1 MNDKITKLI
10 LGGKEYL
17 ITDKQAQ
24 QILDILSADV
34 EQLKKDV
41 EFMSNPANRWKVI
54 R

>member
-10 LGGKEYL
+10 LDGEEYL

-24 QILDILSADV
+24 QILEVISDDV

-41 EFMSNPANRWKVI
+41 EYMSNPANRWKVI

>member
-24 QILDILSADV
+24 QILDVI
-34 EQLKKDV
+34 
-41 EFMSNPANRWKVI
+41 SNRVDTLETKVDELDNRMTWKVI

>member
-10 LGGKEYL
+10 LGDKEYL

-24 QILDILSADV
+24 QILEVISDDV

-41 EFMSNPANRWKVI
+41 EYMSNPANRWMVI

>member
-24 QILDILSADV
+24 QILDILSNKV
-34 EQLKKDV
+34 ETL
-41 EFMSNPANRWKVI
+41 ENRVDELDDKLTWKVT

>member
-24 QILDILSADV
+24 QILDVISDDV

-41 EFMSNPANRWKVI
+41 EFMSNPENLWKVV